1 MRKLETERMNIECG
15 RLIKVV
21 VMDLNFFGAA
31 HLPQWSNRL
40 ILLMEIIYSLFMTF
54 CFGHEPWKL
63 REIEGQVVLGAKA
76 SLEPIP
82 SVCS

>member
-1 MRKLETERMNIECG
+1 MREIDKSGCDG
-15 RLIKVV
+15 SQ
-21 VMDLNFFGAA
+21 FFVNGAA

-63 REIEGQVVLGAKA
+63 REIEGQVVIGAKA

-82 SVCS
+82 LVGS